1 MYFTDTMTE
10 SNLNMTVIEAL
21 SLKIQLPPAI
31 LANGKQAPHTSAED
45 INLLHGNQTV
55 GIQNVNS
62 DSSRKYEML
71 MFREFV

>member
-1 MYFTDTMTE
+1 MYFIDTMTE

-21 SLKIQLPPAI
+21 SLKIQLPLAI
-31 LANGKQAPHTSAED
+31 LTNGKQALHTSAED
-45 INLLHGNQTV
+45 INLLRGNQTV

-62 DSSRKYEML
+62 DSSRKYEMM